1 MPESRP
7 DPDQLLA
14 RIQSEEIESGR
25 GKLKIF
31 FGANA
36 GVGKTYAM
44 LAAAHEQTKNKRV
57 VAGVVETHGRKD
69 TVAMLEGIEVLPLK
83 EIDYKGKR
91 LKEFDLD
98 QALIEKPDLI
108 LIDELA
114 HSNVEG
120 SRHPKRW
127 QDVEELLAAG
137 INVYSTVNVQHIE
150 TLNDIVGGI
159 TGVRV
164 WETVPDHIFDSADEV
179 VLVDLPP
186 DELLQRLRDGKVY
199 LPQQAER
206 ATKNFFRKGN
216 LIALRELALRRSA
229 DRLDSEIVKYR
240 KDNAVSTVWKTRESI
255 LACVGPGDEGE
266 NVIRSAA
273 RIAAQLQIPW
283 HAIYVETPKLQN
295 LSQKARER
303 ILKTIS
309 MAEEMGAKAVILGG
323 NNAVESVINFARE
336 HNLSRVIVGTGAL
349 SSWEIWKREFSE
361 AISRRAPDLDILK
374 IAQGGNGKSSP
385 SDGFD
390 IESWMWQLKAPWQSY
405 ALSLLICGIAGIVAT
420 PLNSLVELPN
430 IAMLFLLAVVL
441 VSVKYGLGPSLMAS
455 VVNVLVFDF
464 FFVPPRF
471 SFSVSDAQYVF
482 TFAVMLVVGLITAK
496 LTTGL
501 TYQAKIANRREQ
513 RVKSLYEMS
522 RDLSG
527 ALISEQVAEIS
538 QHFVE
543 IEFKA
548 KSVLLLSDDDNQLAE
563 IVIGKKNN
571 LQADLSIAQ
580 WAFDK
585 SKEAGNGTDSLPG
598 APLLYVPLRAP
609 MRTRGILV
617 IDSPSSTRLKSP
629 EQRRLL
635 DTFARLLAISL
646 ERIHYVSVAQSST
659 VQIESERLRNSLLS
673 AISHD
678 LRTPLTALVGLTD
691 ELEMLDAPLTAEQ
704 KEIATLLREK
714 ALKMSSQ
721 VSNLLDMAR
730 LQSGSVKLNRQWF
743 LIEEV
748 IGAAIK
754 AVEPASDG
762 RHIKVVLPPD
772 LPLLNFDAV
781 LMERVFIN
789 LLENAYKYTP
799 KNSNVSIGAS
809 IASPQFVEI
818 WVQDNGP
825 GLPKGKEEDIFRKFE
840 RGEKE
845 GSISGVGLG
854 LTICRAIIEAHGGKI
869 TGKTMAGGGARFTF
883 SLPRGNPPE
892 INFEDK

>member
-1 MPESRP
+1 MVESRP
-7 DPDQLLA
+7 DPDKLLA
-14 RIQSEEIESGR
+14 QIQSQEIQSGR

-44 LAAAHEQTKNKRV
+44 LSAAHEQSKNKRV
-57 VAGVVETHGRKD
+57 IAGVVETHGRKD
-69 TVAMLEGIEVLPLK
+69 TIAMLDGIEVLPLK
-83 EIDYKGKR
+83 AIDYKGKK

-98 QALIEKPDLI
+98 QALIQKPDLI
-108 LIDELA
+108 LMDELA
-114 HSNVEG
+114 HSNATG

-137 INVYSTVNVQHIE
+137 IDVYSTINVQHIE

-186 DELLQRLRDGKVY
+186 DELLQRLKDGKVY

-206 ATKNFFRKGN
+206 ATQNFFRKGN

-229 DRLDSEIVKYR
+229 DRLDGEIIRYR
-240 KDNAVSTVWKTRESI
+240 KDNSVSNVWKTRESI
-255 LACVGPGDEGE
+255 LACIGPGDEAE

-273 RIAAQLQIPW
+273 RVAAQLQIPW

-295 LSQKARER
+295 LSQKSRER

-309 MAEEMGAKAVILGG
+309 MAEEMGAKAVTVGG
-323 NNAVESVINFARE
+323 NDAVESIINYARE
-336 HNLSRVIVGTGAL
+336 NNLSRVIVGTGTL
-349 SSWEIWKREFSE
+349 SRWQIWRRAFSE
-361 AISRRAPDLDILK
+361 SISRQAPDLDILK
-374 IAQGGNGKSSP
+374 IAQGTNSTGIARDS
-385 SDGFD
+385 FD

-405 ALSLLICGIAGIVAT
+405 ALSLLVCGIAGVVAT
-420 PLNSLVELPN
+420 PLNSIVELPN

-441 VSVKYGLGPSLMAS
+441 VSVKYGLGPSFMAS

-501 TYQAKIANRREQ
+501 TYQAKVANRREQ

-527 ALISEQVAEIS
+527 ALLPEQVAEIS

-548 KSVLLLSDDDNQLAE
+548 KSTLLLANDDNQLSQIA
-563 IVIGKKNN
+563 IDKKSD
-571 LQADLSIAQ
+571 LQSDLSIAQ
-580 WAFDK
+580 WAFDNAK
-585 SKEAGNGTDSLPG
+585 QAGNGTDSLPG
-598 APLLYVPLRAP
+598 APLLYIPLKAP

-617 IDSPSSTRLKSP
+617 LDSPSSTRLKSP

-635 DTFARLLAISL
+635 ETFARLLAISL

-691 ELEMLDAPLTAEQ
+691 ALVMLDAPLTAEQ
-704 KEIATLLREK
+704 QEITELLHEK
-714 ALKMSSQ
+714 ALKMNSQ

-730 LQSGSVKLNRQWF
+730 LQSGAVQLNRQWF
-743 LIEEV
+743 PIEEI

-754 AVEPASDG
+754 AVEPVSDG
-762 RHIKVVLPPD
+762 RHVTVSLPSD
-772 LPLLNFDAV
+772 LPLLHFDAV
-781 LMERVFIN
+781 LMERVLIN
-789 LLENAYKYTP
+789 LLENAYKYTS
-799 KNSNVSIGAS
+799 KVSSVSIGVAV
-809 IASPQFVEI
+809 ISPQDVEV

-825 GLPKGKEEDIFRKFE
+825 GLTKGKEEDIFRKFE
-840 RGEKE
+840 RGQKE
-845 GSISGVGLG
+845 GAISGVGLG

-869 TGKTMAGGGARFTF
+869 SGRTMAGGGARFTF
-883 SLPRGNPPE
+883 TLPRGTPPQ
-892 INFEDK
+892 IHFEDK

>member
-14 RIQSEEIESGR
+14 RIQSQEVQSGR

-44 LAAAHEQTKNKRV
+44 LSAAHEQSKNKRV
-57 VAGVVETHGRKD
+57 IAGVVETHGRKD
-69 TVAMLEGIEVLPLK
+69 TIAMLDGIEVLPLK
-83 EIDYKGKR
+83 EIDYKGKK

-108 LIDELA
+108 LMDELA
-114 HSNVEG
+114 HSNAAG

-137 INVYSTVNVQHIE
+137 IDVYSTINVQHIE

-186 DELLQRLRDGKVY
+186 DELLQRLKDGKVY

-206 ATKNFFRKGN
+206 ATQNFFRKGN

-229 DRLDSEIVKYR
+229 DRLDGEIIKYR
-240 KDNAVSTVWKTRESI
+240 KDNSVSNVWKTRESI
-255 LACVGPGDEGE
+255 LACIGPGDEAE
-266 NVIRSAA
+266 NVVRSAA
-273 RIAAQLQIPW
+273 RVAAQLQIPW

-295 LSQKARER
+295 LSQKSRER

-309 MAEEMGAKAVILGG
+309 MAEEMGAKAVTVGG
-323 NNAVESVINFARE
+323 NDAVESIINYARE
-336 HNLSRVIVGTGAL
+336 NNLSRVIVGTGAL
-349 SSWEIWKREFSE
+349 SGWQIWRRAFSE
-361 AISRRAPDLDILK
+361 SISRNAPDLDVLK
-374 IAQGGNGKSSP
+374 IAQGTNSTSITR
-385 SDGFD
+385 DGFD
-390 IESWMWQLKAPWQSY
+390 IESLVWQLKAPWQSY
-405 ALSLLICGIAGIVAT
+405 ALSLLICGIAGVVAT
-420 PLNSLVELPN
+420 PLNTIVELPN

-441 VSVKYGLGPSLMAS
+441 VSVKFGLGPSLMAS

-471 SFSVSDAQYVF
+471 SFAVTDVQYLF

-501 TYQAKIANRREQ
+501 TYQAKVANRREQ

-527 ALISEQVAEIS
+527 ALMPEQVAEIS
-538 QHFVE
+538 RHFVE

-548 KSVLLLSDDDNQLAE
+548 KSTLLLADDDNQLLE
-563 IVIGKKNN
+563 ILIDKKANI
-571 LQADLSIAQ
+571 QADLSIAQ

-598 APLLYVPLRAP
+598 APLLYIPLRAP

-617 IDSPSSTRLKSP
+617 IDAPSSTRLKSP

-691 ELEMLDAPLTAEQ
+691 ALEMLDAPLTSEQ
-704 KEIATLLREK
+704 KEIAVLLREK

-730 LQSGSVKLNRQWF
+730 LQSGTVQLNKQWF
-743 LIEEV
+743 LIEEA

-754 AVEPASDG
+754 AVESVSEG
-762 RHIKVVLPPD
+762 RHVTVTLPPD

-781 LMERVFIN
+781 LIERVFIN
-789 LLENAYKYTP
+789 LLENVYKYTP

-809 IASPQFVEI
+809 VASPQSVEI

-840 RGEKE
+840 RGNKE
-845 GSISGVGLG
+845 GAISGVGLG

-869 TGKTMAGGGARFTF
+869 TGKTIDGGGARFTF
-883 SLPRGNPPE
+883 SLPRGNPPK
-892 INFEDK
+892 FDAEDH

>member
-14 RIQSEEIESGR
+14 RIQSQEVQSGR

-44 LAAAHEQTKNKRV
+44 LSAAHEQSKSKRV
-57 VAGVVETHGRKD
+57 IAGVVETHGRKD
-69 TVAMLEGIEVLPLK
+69 TIAMLDGIEVLPLK
-83 EIDYKGKR
+83 EIDYKGKK

-108 LIDELA
+108 LMDELA
-114 HSNVEG
+114 HSNAAG

-137 INVYSTVNVQHIE
+137 IDVYSTINVQHIE

-186 DELLQRLRDGKVY
+186 DELLQRLKDGKVY

-206 ATKNFFRKGN
+206 ATQNFFRKGN

-229 DRLDSEIVKYR
+229 DRLDGEIIKYR
-240 KDNAVSTVWKTRESI
+240 KDNSVSNVWKTRESI
-255 LACVGPGDEGE
+255 LACIGPGDEAE

-273 RIAAQLQIPW
+273 RVAAQLQIPW

-295 LSQKARER
+295 LSQKSRER

-309 MAEEMGAKAVILGG
+309 MAEEMGAKAVTVGG
-323 NNAVESVINFARE
+323 NDAVESIINYARE

-349 SSWEIWKREFSE
+349 SGWQIWRRAFSE
-361 AISRRAPDLDILK
+361 SISRHAPDLDVLK
-374 IAQGGNGKSSP
+374 IAQGTNATSISRD
-385 SDGFD
+385 SFD
-390 IESWMWQLKAPWQSY
+390 IESLVWQLKAPWQSY
-405 ALSLLICGIAGIVAT
+405 ALSLLICGIAGVVAT
-420 PLNSLVELPN
+420 PLNTIVELPN

-441 VSVKYGLGPSLMAS
+441 VSVKFGLGPSLMAS

-471 SFSVSDAQYVF
+471 SFAVTDVQYLF

-501 TYQAKIANRREQ
+501 TYQAKVANRREQ

-527 ALISEQVAEIS
+527 ALMPEQVAEIS

-548 KSVLLLSDDDNQLAE
+548 KSTLLLADDDNQLSQIA
-563 IVIGKKNN
+563 IDKKANI
-571 LQADLSIAQ
+571 QADLSIAQ
-580 WAFDK
+580 WAFDQ
-585 SKEAGNGTDSLPG
+585 SKEAGNGADSLPG
-598 APLLYVPLRAP
+598 APLLYIPLQAP

-617 IDSPSSTRLKSP
+617 IDAPSSTRLKSP

-691 ELEMLDAPLTAEQ
+691 ALEMLDAPLTPEQ
-704 KEIATLLREK
+704 KEIAVLLREK

-730 LQSGSVKLNRQWF
+730 LQSGAVQLNKQWF
-743 LIEEV
+743 LMEEV

-754 AVEPASDG
+754 AVESASEG
-762 RHIKVVLPPD
+762 RHVTVTLPPD

-781 LMERVFIN
+781 LIERVFIN

-799 KNSNVSIGAS
+799 KNSSVSIGAS
-809 IASPQFVEI
+809 VASPQSVEI

-825 GLPKGKEEDIFRKFE
+825 GLPRGKEEDIFRKFE
-840 RGEKE
+840 RGNKE
-845 GSISGVGLG
+845 GAISGVGLG

-869 TGKTMAGGGARFTF
+869 TGKTMDGGGARFTF
-883 SLPRGNPPE
+883 SLPRGNPPK
-892 INFEDK
+892 FDLEDQ

>member
-1 MPESRP
+1 MTDTRP

-14 RIQSEEIESGR
+14 RIRSEDDKSGR

-31 FGANA
+31 FGATA

-44 LAAAHEQTKNKRV
+44 LSAAHQQAKNQRV
-57 VAGVVETHGRKD
+57 LVGIVETHGRKD
-69 TVAMLEGIEVLPLK
+69 TLAMLAGLEMLPLK
-83 EIDYKGKR
+83 DVLYKGTQ

-98 QALIEKPDLI
+98 QALVEKPDLI

-114 HSNVEG
+114 HSNAAG

-127 QDVEELLAAG
+127 QDVEELLSAG
-137 INVYSTVNVQHIE
+137 IDVYSTINVQHIE

-164 WETVPDHIFDSADEV
+164 WETVPDRIFDSADEV
-179 VLVDLPP
+179 VVVDLPP
-186 DELLQRLRDGKVY
+186 DELLQRLKEGKVY

-206 ATKNFFRKGN
+206 ASQNFFRKGN

-229 DRLDSEIVKYR
+229 DRLDNEIVRYR
-240 KDNAVSTVWKTRESI
+240 KDHAVSTIWKTRESI
-255 LACVGPGDEGE
+255 LVCIGPGEESE
-266 NVIRSAA
+266 NVVRSAA
-273 RIAAQLQIPW
+273 RIAAQLQSPW
-283 HAIYVETPKLQN
+283 HAIYVETPKLQS

-309 MAEEMGAKAVILGG
+309 MAEEMGARAVTLGG
-323 NNAVESVINFARE
+323 NDAVASVIQYARDQ
-336 HNLSRVIVGTGAL
+336 NLSRIIVGTGPQQR
-349 SSWEIWKREFSE
+349 WKFWQRAFSE
-361 AISRRAPDLDILK
+361 SISRQSPDLDILK
-374 IAQGGNGKSSP
+374 IAQGSNAKIP
-385 SDGFD
+385 QKNIDV
-390 IESWMWQLKAPWQSY
+390 ESWVSQFKAPWQSY
-405 ALSLLICGIAGIVAT
+405 ALSLLICAIAAVIAT
-420 PLNSLVELPN
+420 PLYSAIALPN
-430 IAMLFLLAVVL
+430 IAMLFLLAVVI
-441 VSVKYGLGPSLMAS
+441 VSVRYGLGPSFMAS

-471 SFSVSDAQYVF
+471 SFAVSDVQYLF
-482 TFAVMLVVGLITAK
+482 TFAVMLIVGLITAK

-527 ALISEQVAEIS
+527 ALMVDQVSEIS
-538 QHFVE
+538 QHFTE

-548 KSVLLLSDDDNQLAE
+548 QSMMLLVDDNDQ
-563 IVIGKKNN
+563 IVFDQSNY
-571 LQADLSIAQ
+571 LQADLSVAQ
-580 WAFDK
+580 WAFDHA
-585 SKEAGNGTDSLPG
+585 KEAGNGTDTLPG
-598 APLLYVPLRAP
+598 SPLLYIPLRAP

-617 IDSPSSTRLKSP
+617 IDSPSTTRLKSP

-691 ELEMLDAPLTAEQ
+691 ELEMLLPPLTSEQ

-721 VSNLLDMAR
+721 VSNLLEMAR
-730 LQSGSVKLNRQWF
+730 LQSGSVSLNRQWSP
-743 LIEEV
+743 IEEV
-748 IGAAIK
+748 IGSAIK
-754 AVEPASDG
+754 AVQTNRAALDV
-762 RHIKVVLPPD
+762 KVVLPD
-772 LPLLNFDAV
+772 DFPLLHFDAV

-789 LLENAYKYTP
+789 LLENANKYTP
-799 KNSNVSIGAS
+799 EHSTISIGAS
-809 IASPQFVEI
+809 IASPEFAEI

-840 RGEKE
+840 RGDKE
-845 GSISGVGLG
+845 GTISGVGLG

-869 TGKTMAGGGARFTF
+869 TGKTIASGGARFTF
-883 SLPRGNPPE
+883 SLPRGMPPK